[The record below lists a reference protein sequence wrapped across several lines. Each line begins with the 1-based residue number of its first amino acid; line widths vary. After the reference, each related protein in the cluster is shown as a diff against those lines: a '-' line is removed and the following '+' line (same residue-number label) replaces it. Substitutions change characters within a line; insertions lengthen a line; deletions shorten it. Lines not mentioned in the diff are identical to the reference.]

1 MESSAH
7 LHVLESLVILFG
19 VSALVVFALYKLK
32 IPSIVGFLVA
42 GLLMGPSG
50 LGIVKNP
57 KEIETQAEIG
67 VVLLMFAIGL
77 EFSLNNLMSLKK
89 LVFGAGGLQA
99 ILTIGLVGLLS
110 YFYLGQSV
118 NHALF
123 HGFLITLSSTAIV
136 LKMLLD
142 RAEIHTSYGRSSVG
156 MLIFQDLCV
165 VPFMLFIPALAGSGG
180 DGPAIAFTTVKA
192 VFIVGA
198 VLLAAHWAVP
208 FLLHQVVSTRSR
220 ELFVITILVLCLGTA
235 LLTSWFGLSLALGA
249 FLAGVVISES
259 DYSSQAVSD
268 ILPFK
273 ESFTGLF
280 FISIGMLLN
289 TKLFLTNI
297 EAIAWTVLIILVLKI
312 LTVSISAYAVGQTF
326 SSGIQSGFY
335 LSQIGEFSF
344 VLAVAGLGYGLLD
357 DRLYNIFLSA
367 SVITMMITPFMIR
380 VAHPVS
386 LWLSPRS
393 VVRRVETVHHTAS
406 VKGIQSESLD
416 DHVIIV
422 GFGIN
427 GRNIARVLRE
437 SSIPYVVL
445 EANSGIVKKARREK
459 EPIFYGDG
467 SGLEILH
474 KAGIKKARVLVA
486 VISDPSSTRR
496 IVQTAR
502 QANRELQI
510 IARTRLVAEVDH
522 LLSLGAD
529 EVVPEEF
536 ETSVEIFSKVLHH
549 YHVPAN
555 VIRDRIDDVWQH
567 GYLAFR
573 TMQLPK
579 KFLYERPELL
589 KNVHV
594 ETYLVK
600 EGSGAVGSS
609 LKDLNLRAKTGGT
622 VIGIERDGI
631 IHRMPPSSFRLNG
644 GDVLFLVGMREDVHS
659 AVSFLES
666 LIPG

>member
-1 MESSAH
+1 MEPSPT
-7 LHVLESLVILFG
+7 LHYLESLVLVLG
-19 VSALVVFALYKLK
+19 VSAFLVFILGKLK

-50 LGIVKNP
+50 LHIIQNP
-57 KEIETQAEIG
+57 KQIESLAEIG

-77 EFSLNNLMSLKK
+77 EFSLKNLMTLKR
-89 LVFGAGGLQA
+89 LVFGAGSLQA
-99 ILTIGLVGLLS
+99 LLTIAVVGLLS
-110 YFYLGQSV
+110 YFYLGQTL
-118 NHALF
+118 NRALF
-123 HGFLITLSSTAIV
+123 DGFLISLSSTAIV

-142 RAEIHTSYGRSSVG
+142 RAEIHTSFGRSSIG

-165 VPFMLFIPALAGSGG
+165 VPFMLFIPALAGHGG
-180 DGPAIAFTTVKA
+180 DGSTIAWTAAKA
-192 VFIVGA
+192 VMIIAA

-208 FLLHQVVSTRSR
+208 FLLHHVVSSRSR

-280 FISIGMLLN
+280 FISIGMLLD
-289 TKLFLTNI
+289 TTVFYGH
-297 EAIAWTVLIILVLKI
+297 IAPIIWTVVAILLLKI
-312 LTVSISAYAVGQTF
+312 FTVSISAYAVGQTF

-344 VLAVAGLGYGLLD
+344 VLAVAGVGHGLLD
-357 DRLYNIFLSA
+357 NRLYNIFLSA
-367 SVITMMITPFMIR
+367 SVITMMITPFMMK
-380 VAHPVS
+380 VANPVAT
-386 LWLSPRS
+386 WLSSLSAIRPKKPGKRPS
-393 VVRRVETVHHTAS
+393 FE
-406 VKGIQSESLD
+406 KDDGSELT

-422 GFGIN
+422 GFGLN
-427 GRNIARVLRE
+427 GRNIAGVLKE

-445 EANSGIVKKARREK
+445 DSNSSIVRKARRQK

-467 SGLEILH
+467 SGIEILH
-474 KAGIKKARVLVA
+474 KVGLERARILVV
-486 VISDPSSTRR
+486 VISDPTTTRR
-496 IVQTAR
+496 VVQTAR
-502 QANRELQI
+502 QTNRDLQI
-510 IARTRLVAEVDH
+510 MVRTRLVAEVDH

-549 YHVPAN
+549 YAVPAN
-555 VIRDRIDDVWQH
+555 IIRDRIEDVRQH

-573 TMQLPK
+573 AMQMPK

-589 KNVHV
+589 KNVRI
-594 ETYLVK
+594 ETYRIK
-600 EGSGAVGSS
+600 EESGAVGST
-609 LKDLNLRAKTGGT
+609 LRGLDIRAKTGGT
-622 VIGIERDGI
+622 VIGVERAGNMV
-631 IHRMPPSSFRLNG
+631 RMPPPSFEFQA
-644 GDVLFLVGMREDVHS
+644 GDVLFLVGMREDVHRAAS
-659 AVSFLES
+659 YLDS
-666 LIPG
+666 LIPH

>member
-1 MESSAH
+1 MEPSGS
-7 LHVLESLVILFG
+7 LHFLQSLCILLA
-19 VSALVVFALYKLK
+19 VSAIIVFVLGKLK

-50 LGIVKNP
+50 LHIIQNTRQ
-57 KEIETQAEIG
+57 IETLAEIG

-77 EFSLNNLMSLKK
+77 EFSLKNLMTLRRH
-89 LVFGAGGLQA
+89 VFGAGSIQG
-99 ILTIGLVGLLS
+99 ILTIVFVAMLS
-110 YFYLGQSV
+110 YFLLDQSL
-118 NHALF
+118 NRALF
-123 HGFLITLSSTAIV
+123 DGFLVSLSSTAIV

-165 VPFMLFIPALAGSGG
+165 VPFMLFVPILGGQGG
-180 DGPAIAFTTVKA
+180 DGSAIALTAGKA
-192 VFIVGA
+192 ALIIGT
-198 VLLAAHWAVP
+198 VLLAARWAVP
-208 FLLHQVVSTRSR
+208 FVLHQVVSSRSR

-235 LLTSWFGLSLALGA
+235 LLTSLFGLSLALGA

-289 TKLFLTNI
+289 TDVFFANLGPI
-297 EAIAWTVLIILVLKI
+297 VWTVLLIIVLKI
-312 LTVSISAYAVGQTF
+312 LTVSISAYAIGETF

-344 VLAVAGLGYGLLD
+344 ILAVAGVGYGLLD
-357 DRLYNIFLSA
+357 DRLYHIFLSA
-367 SVITMMITPFMIR
+367 SVITMMMTPFMIKA
-380 VAHPVS
+380 AHPVS
-386 LWLSPRS
+386 TWLSSRVVVKPKKRQRRNLPEKDNGS
-393 VVRRVETVHHTAS
+393 VLS
-406 VKGIQSESLD
+406 

-422 GFGIN
+422 GFGVN
-427 GRNIARVLRE
+427 GRNIAEVLKE
-437 SSIPYVVL
+437 SSVPYMVL
-445 EANSGIVKKARREK
+445 DSNSSIVRKARRRG

-467 SGLEILH
+467 SGIEILH
-474 KAGIKKARVLVA
+474 KAGLERARILVV
-486 VISDPSSTRR
+486 VISDPSMTRR

-502 QANRELQI
+502 QANRGLQI
-510 IARTRLVAEVDH
+510 IVRTRLVAEVDH

-555 VIRDRIDDVWQH
+555 IIRDRIDDVRQH
-567 GYLAFR
+567 AYLAFR
-573 TMQLPK
+573 TLQLPK
-579 KFLYERPELL
+579 RFLYERPELL
-589 KNVHV
+589 KNVQV

-600 EGSGAVGSS
+600 EQSGAAHST
-609 LKDLNLRAKTGGT
+609 LKELNLRAKTGGT
-622 VIGIERDGI
+622 VIGIERDGS
-631 IHRMPPSSFRLNG
+631 IHRMPPPSFQLKA

-659 AVSFLES
+659 SVNFLDS
-666 LIPG
+666 LMPH